1 MLALKDQHL
10 FKQRCYIDG
19 RWLESASGK
28 SIPVT
33 NPADGSILGSTPEL
47 SYNET
52 HVAIEAAE
60 TAWKSW
66 RKKTAKE
73 RSALLN
79 RWFDLIMAA
88 QEDLATLITMEQ
100 GKALSESRAEVAYA
114 ASFIEWFAEE
124 GKRIYGDTIPPVDSN
139 NRIVVIKEPIGV
151 CAAIT
156 PWNFPAAMITR
167 KAAPALAAGCTM
179 VLKPSE
185 LTPFTAFALAELS
198 NRAGIPDG
206 VFNVITG
213 VPEEIGAKLT
223 SDPIVRKLTF
233 TGSTAVGRLLMKQC
247 AGTIKKLSLELG
259 GNAPFIVFS
268 DADIDEAVTGAVT
281 SKYRNSGQTCVCTN
295 RFFVQ
300 ETVYEEFAK
309 KLVET
314 VENLKVGN
322 GMERDTQQGPLINRN
337 ALEKVEAHIKDA
349 VNKGANILTGGKR
362 HPLGGTFFEPTVI
375 GDITGNMRIATEE
388 TFGPV
393 APIFK
398 FKTEAEAIQM
408 ANSTEYGLAAYF
420 YSRDVGR
427 IWRVSEALEYGII
440 GINAGLIS
448 TEVAPFGGLKQSGI
462 GREGSKYGIE
472 EFLEIKYLCMGGIN
486 H

>member
-233 TGSTAVGRLLMKQC
+233 TGSTAVGKLLMKQC

-281 SKYRNSGQTCVCTN
+281 SKYRSSGQTCVCTN

-300 ETVYEEFAK
+300 ETIYEEFAK

>member
-233 TGSTAVGRLLMKQC
+233 TGSTAVGKLLMKQC

>member
-233 TGSTAVGRLLMKQC
+233 TGSTAVGKLLMKQC

-420 YSRDVGR
+420 YSRDVGK